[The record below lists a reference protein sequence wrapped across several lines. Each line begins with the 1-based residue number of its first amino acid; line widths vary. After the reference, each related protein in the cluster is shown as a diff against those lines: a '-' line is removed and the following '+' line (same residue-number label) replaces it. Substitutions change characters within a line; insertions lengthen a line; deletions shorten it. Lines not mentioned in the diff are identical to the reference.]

1 LPLAVKVV
9 EGMAQLS
16 ASPLLFE
23 MDAPGA
29 MLSNEVDPLAVELQP
44 LAPVIVTVNV
54 PAVLTLIEG
63 VVAPVDHK

>member
-1 LPLAVKVV
+1 
-9 EGMAQLS
+9 MAQLK
-16 ASPLLFE
+16 ASPLLFVIV
-23 MDAPGA
+23 APGA
-29 MLSNEVDPLAVELQP
+29 VLSNEVVTLAVEVQP